1 MTLKP
6 VLRCVWI
13 ASLLPL
19 LALTGGC
26 AVTPSPEHS
35 ALDTPSSSGSTDAAS
50 DTLSTTATPTSG
62 QHADTAETADE
73 PIEYANFTRAQ
84 LELAL
89 LSELGGM
96 RGYLPQAA
104 QGYQQLALET
114 EDPQIIR
121 RAVEFASAMG
131 DIESVTTLA
140 ALWLEVE
147 PEVMDP
153 HLIIG
158 FQFLEQGLF
167 IRALPHLET
176 VLRLGSSVD
185 FTAMSAR
192 TYVLENR
199 QRDVIINEMSRLR
212 EIYPDEASLYYALI
226 QMYDQNGDSEEASQR
241 LQEARQRFGETPRA
255 ALIEAQLF
263 QTSGRAEEAEWV
275 LRDSVTRFPEH
286 RLLRFSLAQIL
297 VQNGHLADAAH
308 QFEELL
314 ARQPQDLETLYSL
327 ALLNLEM
334 DELARAE
341 IQLQELLAAGHR
353 RNEANF
359 YLGYIFDAKGEWQR
373 ALRHYQQIRQQS
385 NVYVAAQ
392 RQILNLYIQLE
403 QFSEASSWVDSLSSE
418 QPGMAA
424 LFAALQAESL
434 LNAGRDQ
441 EAQTVL
447 DAALEQHPDSLEL
460 LFTRTLLSERS
471 ENMAQLERDLRR
483 IIALDPA
490 NAQALN
496 HLGYALTV
504 RTERYD
510 EALALI
516 ERALSIMPDDPAI
529 IDSLGWVQ
537 FKLARYDDALANLWR
552 AYEAYPDP
560 EVAAHLGEALWVT
573 GQRSEALEIWARTL
587 QESPDNQHILEVME
601 RLDVEQ

>member
-6 VLRCVWI
+6 VLRCFLLV
-13 ASLLPL
+13 SLLPL
-19 LALTGGC
+19 LAMTGGC
-26 AVTPSPEHS
+26 VSTPSPEH
-35 ALDTPSSSGSTDAAS
+35 
-50 DTLSTTATPTSG
+50 DTLDHDSLKQNPPEQESVESSTPDAPP
-62 QHADTAETADE
+62 AETTDE
-73 PIEYANFTRAQ
+73 PIEYGNFTRDQ

-167 IRALPHLET
+167 VRALPHLET
-176 VLRLGSSVD
+176 VLRLGSQVD

-192 TYVLENR
+192 TYSLENR
-199 QRDVIINEMSRLR
+199 QRDVIIDEMNRLR

-226 QMYDQNGDSEEASQR
+226 QMYDQNGDPAEAGER
-241 LQEARQRFGETPRA
+241 LQEARERFGYTPRA
-255 ALIEAQLF
+255 ALIEAQLL
-263 QTSGRAEEAEWV
+263 QTSGRAQDAEQV
-275 LRDSVTRFPEH
+275 LRDSVARFPEH

-297 VQNGHLADAAH
+297 VQNGHLADAAY

-314 ARQPQDLETLYSL
+314 LRAPQDLETLYSL

-334 DELARAE
+334 NELTQAE
-341 IQLQELLAAGHR
+341 AQLQDLLAAGHR

-359 YLGYIFDAKGEWQR
+359 YLGYIFEAQGQWQR
-373 ALRHYQQIRQQS
+373 ALTHYQQIRQQS
-385 NVYVAAQ
+385 NVYLAAQ
-392 RQILNLYIQLE
+392 RQILYLYVQLE
-403 QFSEASSWVDSLSSE
+403 QFAEAGDWVESLSAE
-418 QPGMAA
+418 EPAMAA

-434 LNAGRDQ
+434 LNAGQDD
-441 EAQTVL
+441 EAQQVL
-447 DAALEQHPDSLEL
+447 DAALERHPDSLEL

-471 ENMAQLERDLRR
+471 DNMGQLERDLRH
-483 IIALDPA
+483 IIDLDPG

-504 RTERYD
+504 RTDRYH
-510 EALALI
+510 EALELI
-516 ERALSIMPDDPAI
+516 ERAIAIMPDDPAI
-529 IDSLGWVQ
+529 IDSLGWAQ
-537 FKLARYDDALANLWR
+537 FKLARYDDALYNLWR

-573 GQRSEALEIWARTL
+573 GQRSEAREIWQRTL
-587 QESPDNQHILEVME
+587 QESPDNDHIVEVME